1 VTKRRPIAVRV
12 AVWEFGADNVRS
24 VVLACER
31 LGADV
36 AATSDPE
43 MVARA
48 DLAVL
53 PGVRSARSAMPS
65 RAELPRRAAFPGAM
79 PLPRLIPCLDVAGD
93 RVVKGVGFRS
103 LREVGDL
110 VRGRT
115 C

>member
-12 AVWEFGADNVRS
+12 AVCEFGAGNVRS

-53 PGVRSARSAMPS
+53 PGGVGALRHAI
-65 RAELPRRAAFPGAM
+65 PRRAAAQG
-79 PLPRLIPCLDVAGD
+79 
-93 RVVKGVGFRS
+93 RVS
-103 LREVGDL
+103 
-110 VRGRT
+110 
-115 C
+115 